1 MVEHYSSILLN
12 GLFGIHNIK
21 TSTDVSTMEQ
31 LGVVVVVLSSQPEWV
46 DTHSKLQW
54 GKGGAWLAM
63 ADAPPIVLCIKEL
76 VKGHRKENVI
86 IATKRLTYCQ
96 LHCVNFKN
104 LRV

>member
-1 MVEHYSSILLN
+1 MCVLCVGEH
-12 GLFGIHNIK
+12 
-21 TSTDVSTMEQ
+21 

-76 VKGHRKENVI
+76 VKGVVVTLALSTLP
-86 IATKRLTYCQ
+86 IARSA
-96 LHCVNFKN
+96 
-104 LRV
+104 